1 MGTSLIDRYQPRWL
15 YLDEFA
21 ASLPGDDIADK
32 REAILLLIRD
42 RLIVDGGLNERQ
54 FRFLGDKPDAL
65 EASWLA
71 GIELDALDWQ
81 QSWLL
86 APSVVHENE
95 TLPFA
100 ASRQWLLIEIA
111 AECLQLFGAP
121 ISVATGKRKRK
132 TPVKEK
138 RAEQAIQAIFKGK
151 IPTVIEVTN
160 PELNE
165 RVNKWLKD
173 NTIGPVSLDSVL
185 RAAGRRSK
193 SRK

>member
-1 MGTSLIDRYQPRWL
+1 MKTSLTDRYQPRWL

-21 ASLPGDDIADK
+21 VSLPGADISDK

-54 FRFLGDKPDAL
+54 FRFLGAKPDIS

-71 GIELDALDWQ
+71 GIEVDALDWQ

-95 TLPFA
+95 NLLLA
-100 ASRQWLLIEIA
+100 DSRQWLLVEIA

-121 ISVATGKRKRK
+121 IRVATGKRKKK
-132 TPVKEK
+132 TPVQRQAAKEALSNLYPSGVPSTSEVPNKDLVRQVTEYWK
-138 RAEQAIQAIFKGK
+138 RQSPDRQS
-151 IPTVIEVTN
+151 
-160 PELNE
+160 
-165 RVNKWLKD
+165 
-173 NTIGPVSLDSVL
+173 VSPDSIL
-185 RAAGRRSK
+185 RAAGRRK
-193 SRK
+193 